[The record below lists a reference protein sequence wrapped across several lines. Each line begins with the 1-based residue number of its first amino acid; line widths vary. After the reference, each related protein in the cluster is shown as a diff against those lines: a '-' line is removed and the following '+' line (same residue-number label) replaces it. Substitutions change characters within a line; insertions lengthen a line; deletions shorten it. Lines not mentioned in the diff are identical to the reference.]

1 MSALILEPQNKVA
14 KRSAAIDFCTKFCA
28 EDPCPKYI
36 FGRNVYTRSVLEHI
50 KVDGVIDD
58 FTSETIFH
66 GVPIRKTSYVE
77 NNALILIA
85 AGGRPLSAKKQLDEL
100 GLHNI
105 DYFSFLKYSGLKSLT
120 PVVFNEQFAD
130 DFRVHEADYEWIHG
144 LLADETSRT
153 IFRKLVS
160 FRLNYDLDDLQGFS
174 AREPE
179 QYFEDFLQL
188 APAGE
193 TFIDVGGF
201 NGYNSLEFIKRCPE
215 YSAIHL
221 FEPEPENYRKCMEA
235 LQGMPNIYCH
245 PHGLSDKKETL
256 RLEPQGSG
264 SKISATGSIRIE
276 VDRLDDVL
284 QDRFKPTLIKMDI
297 EGAEMLAIEGA
308 KHIITTYH
316 PRLALCVYHNVGDFW
331 RIPRKILSQR
341 SDYRIYLRHYT
352 ESIYE
357 TVMFFIPNKSATT
370 SGGAAAGTASNDNSE
385 PVCP

>member
-1 MSALILEPQNKVA
+1 MSALILEPKNEAA
-14 KRSAAIDFCTKFCA
+14 KRNAASAFCA
-28 EDPCPKYI
+28 EFCAQGPRPKYI

-50 KVDGVIDD
+50 EIDGVIDD
-58 FTSETIFH
+58 FTSETTFQ
-66 GVPIRKTSYVE
+66 GAPIRKTRDVE
-77 NNALILIA
+77 KNALILIA
-85 AGGRPLSAKKQLDEL
+85 AGGRPLSVKKQLDEL
-100 GLHNI
+100 GLQNL
-105 DYFSFLKYSGLKSLT
+105 DYFSFLKYSGLQSLT

-130 DFRVHEADYEWIHG
+130 DFREHEADYEWIHG
-144 LLADETSRT
+144 LLADEMSRT

-160 FRLNYDLDDLQGFS
+160 FRLNYDLDDLQGFRV
-174 AREPE
+174 REPE

-221 FEPEPENYRKCMEA
+221 FEPEPENYLKCMDA
-235 LQGMPNIYCH
+235 LQGRPNVYCH

-308 KHIITTYH
+308 KHTIATYH

-331 RIPRKILSQR
+331 RIPRKILSLR

-357 TVMFFIPNKSATT
+357 TVMFFIPQ
-370 SGGAAAGTASNDNSE
+370 
-385 PVCP
+385 